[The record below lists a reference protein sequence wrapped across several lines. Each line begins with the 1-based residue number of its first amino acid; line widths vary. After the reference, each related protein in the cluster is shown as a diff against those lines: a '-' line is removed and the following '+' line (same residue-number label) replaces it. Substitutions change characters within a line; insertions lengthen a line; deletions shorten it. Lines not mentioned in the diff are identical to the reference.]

1 MQIERWLRVVSCSQS
16 IYPKRIK
23 STGISKFP
31 VWSSFKSSLIPLV
44 YLHDKDTI
52 WLHKHPTP
60 LLQIFQSDE
69 GGGGGH
75 FPLTDIYDQKIVF
88 EKQHQT
94 LTRSTT
100 KSLSIRRLSSCNF
113 SSFSTAK
120 RIFSAISLM
129 LIPKKKIQLRNVL
142 CWATVSCLVYTWPNI
157 FRIHWYFHLPVTSL

>member
-1 MQIERWLRVVSCSQS
+1 MEQFQVLFNSLNLPSRQRQFGYINIPRLYCRF
-16 IYPKRIK
+16 
-23 STGISKFP
+23 SKAMR
-31 VWSSFKSSLIPLV
+31 
-44 YLHDKDTI
+44 
-52 WLHKHPTP
+52 
-60 LLQIFQSDE
+60 E
-69 GGGGGH
+69 GGGH
-75 FPLTDIYDQKIVF
+75 FPLTDISDQKIVF

-157 FRIHWYFHLPVTSL
+157 FRIH